1 MGNPVKKII
10 QIPIDDELLSQ
21 LDEVSSN
28 RDQSRSDLIREAC
41 QAYLYGIERDALE
54 QRYQRGYQSIP
65 EETSSG
71 ETQIRMVGYVLPKE
85 TW

>member
-1 MGNPVKKII
+1 MKKII
-10 QIPIDDELLSQ
+10 QIPIDDELLTQ
-21 LDEVSSN
+21 LDDVSST

-54 QRYQRGYQSIP
+54 KQYQRGYQSIP
-65 EETSSG
+65 EETSPG